1 MLSHAPDTGLAMAA
15 DLRRRL
21 WALEAE
27 RVEALAAGLAA
38 NALYMDDLEDEI
50 ARARDAYVGHAV
62 TAIAIVRAATSA
74 PLQG

>member
-1 MLSHAPDTGLAMAA
+1 MISHAPDAGIAIAA

-27 RVEALAAGLAA
+27 RVDALAAGLGG

-50 ARARDAYVGHAV
+50 VRARDAFVGHAV
-62 TAIAIVRAATSA
+62 TAIAMLRAATSG